1 MAFEIL
7 PHLTW
12 ISLAVFPWQCHIW
25 LIHCILFF
33 VKLLWTNFNRKSALL
48 IKQNWT
54 ELNSTLVFPK
64 ISCVDIPITMTTYLK
79 SPLHLQLMRLSFKTF
94 ICWFI
99 YALCYPEKTRRTS
112 KNQSACHLHTDPVTV
127 RRFHKRGKVWWMH
140 DGKKAIK
147 MSVFLF
153 FSPLFSMPWLLH
165 LVLHAWT
172 GGSLECEWCFND
184 CCPQRGTKVCSPAKN
199 PPTDHSFTR
208 SKGLDPTAAE
218 TAQPENTPPPILT
231 QPSGRLTSHANNKAP
246 WYCHAFYHGNTTV
259 FF

>member
-12 ISLAVFPWQCHIW
+12 ISLPVFPWQCHIW
-25 LIHCILFF
+25 LIYCILFF

-64 ISCVDIPITMTTYLK
+64 IFCVDIPIAMTTYLK

-99 YALCYPEKTRRTS
+99 YALCYPEETRRTS

-127 RRFHKRGKVWWMH
+127 RRFHKRDKIWWMQ

-153 FSPLFSMPWLLH
+153 FSPSSPCLDSSILCSMHEREAVWSVSGVSMTVAHREALK
-165 LVLHAWT
+165 
-172 GGSLECEWCFND
+172 C
-184 CCPQRGTKVCSPAKN
+184 
-199 PPTDHSFTR
+199 
-208 SKGLDPTAAE
+208 AALPR
-218 TAQPENTPPPILT
+218 TLQPIAH
-231 QPSGRLTSHANNKAP
+231 SHAQKAWIRP
-246 WYCHAFYHGNTTV
+246 QPRLHSQKTPGHPF
-259 FF
+259 